1 MDIHRWGIASQVIN
15 KKFYGMKLTNDP
27 AHYTAYPVDA
37 TGHLFVIDKTGFYQS
52 PKNDLWPI
60 PLSELDINAKL
71 GQNPGY

>member
-1 MDIHRWGIASQVIN
+1 
-15 KKFYGMKLTNDP
+15 MKLTDDP

-37 TGHLFVIDKTGFYQS
+37 TGHLFVVDKTGFYQS

-60 PLSELDINAKL
+60 PQSELDINPNL